1 MITFK
6 KLENGNLRLSA
17 TKGHKRELRQ
27 YWKEHGEID
36 ALVEATEHYW
46 ANGWGVYPDGV
57 VGYLT
62 NAPIICDD
70 VTIDEDGNPISFGK
84 TWWYPN
90 YQIKDC
96 IEEMLKNEFVDFKL
110 ASNGEK

>member
-6 KLENGNLRLSA
+6 ILDNGKLRLTA
-17 TKGHKRELRQ
+17 TRGYKRKLRQ
-27 YWKEHGEID
+27 CWEEHGEIVTLMD
-36 ALVEATEHYW
+36 ATEHYW
-46 ANGWGVYPDGV
+46 TNGWGVYPDGV
-57 VGYLT
+57 IGHLT

-70 VTIDEDGNPISFGK
+70 ASIDDDGNPISFGK

-90 YQIKDC
+90 YQILDC
-96 IEEMLKNEFVDFKL
+96 IEEMLKNGFVDFDI